1 MRCSQPQRQWGTGGF
16 SCSWADSCS
25 GEDLDATSDR
35 SPQVILSFLRSPTAS
50 SSSADNQPDRQLDLL
65 FLLQAQPA
73 GRFHSRP
80 SPSFPLSHHTS
91 GSGDPPLGPSESTLT
106 YIPNSV
112 AVDRNCPETSPPG
125 NGHGALAV
133 RAADRRP
140 GQREGRSLPGSQPR
154 EAWKWKVKRLEA
166 GGWPRR
172 VVAS

>member
-1 MRCSQPQRQWGTGGF
+1 MVLAARGLTAALERIWTPPQIGHHGSSYPSSGLQRLLPPRLIISQTGNLTSSFPCRLCRQG
-16 SCSWADSCS
+16 DS
-25 GEDLDATSDR
+25 
-35 SPQVILSFLRSPTAS
+35 TA
-50 SSSADNQPDRQLDLL
+50 AP
-65 FLLQAQPA
+65 
-73 GRFHSRP
+73 P

-112 AVDRNCPETSPPG
+112 TVDRNCPETSPPG

-140 GQREGRSLPGSQPR
+140 GQREGRSLPGSRPR